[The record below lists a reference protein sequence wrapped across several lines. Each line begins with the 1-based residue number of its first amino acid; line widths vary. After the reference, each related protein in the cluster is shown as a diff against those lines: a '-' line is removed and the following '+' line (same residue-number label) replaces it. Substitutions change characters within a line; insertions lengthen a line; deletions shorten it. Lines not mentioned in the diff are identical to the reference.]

1 MGKNRDDDAGP
12 SKNQL
17 RGGLSYVDNKP
28 KFLQNAIAALSGQ
41 QSASS
46 EAPGGTPRRT
56 DDGHTVLDEQDAADE
71 LPQVVVLNEKR
82 DLTEQE
88 AQEARKD
95 APTVTSASTTS
106 AKKGASLR
114 FSSSE
119 GKRKVQTGDDAEASE
134 TFEELAKRART
145 DTSAPALSASGASSA
160 EDALDTSI
168 PKPLT
173 KEEKA
178 AKKAKRKAD
187 KKMLS
192 FET

>member
-1 MGKNRDDDAGP
+1 M
-12 SKNQL
+12 
-17 RGGLSYVDNKP
+17 
-28 KFLQNAIAALSGQ
+28 
-41 QSASS
+41 
-46 EAPGGTPRRT
+46 
-56 DDGHTVLDEQDAADE
+56 
-71 LPQVVVLNEKR
+71 
-82 DLTEQE
+82 LT
-88 AQEARKD
+88 D